1 MIFEFFPP
9 ALILLVAALLAVIAR
24 PNARTVILLLA
35 PLLTLWAI
43 WSLPD
48 GVVLSTRFLGYP
60 IEPIEVSPVRRMF
73 ATVFTIMAFA
83 GMLFSFRTAKTA
95 ELGAAMAYAA
105 GAVGVS
111 FAGDLITLFIW
122 WEMMAIFSTIVVW
135 CGGTEASRR
144 AGIRYAMMH
153 ILSGVLLKIG
163 IEGVYIHTGS
173 LEIQA
178 MLATD
183 LDRWLIL
190 AGILINAAAPPFSS
204 WLPDAYPEASPTGSV
219 FLSAFTTKTAV
230 LALILLFP
238 GEKVLIWV
246 GLYMVFYGIIYALLE
261 NDARRILAYSI
272 INQVGFMVTAVG
284 IGSQLALNGAALHAF
299 AHIIYKA
306 LLLMSAGV
314 VLHRTGL
321 RKCTD
326 LGGLFRTMP
335 ITCICAL
342 AVSTA

>member
-1 MIFEFFPP
+1 MIFESFPP
-9 ALILLVAALLAVIAR
+9 ALILLFAAFMAVISR
-24 PNARTVILLLA
+24 PNARAIIVLVA
-35 PLLTLWAI
+35 PLITLWAI

-48 GVVLSTRFLGYP
+48 GVLISTRFLDYQIQP
-60 IEPIEVSPVRRMF
+60 LEVSPVRRMF
-73 ATVFTIMAFA
+73 ATVFTIMAFTGA
-83 GMLFSFRTAKTA
+83 VYSFRTAKTA
-95 ELGAAMAYAA
+95 ELGAAFAYAS

-111 FAGDLITLFIW
+111 FAGDLLTLFIW

-144 AGIRYAMMH
+144 AGIRYALMH
-153 ILSGVLLKIG
+153 LLSGILLKIG
-163 IEGVYIHTGS
+163 IEGVYVHTGS
-173 LEIQA
+173 LEIEA

-204 WLPDAYPEASPTGSV
+204 WLPDAYPEASPTGAV

-238 GEKVLIWV
+238 GEQVLIWV

-284 IGSQLALNGAALHAF
+284 IGTELASMAPRCT
-299 AHIIYKA
+299 
-306 LLLMSAGV
+306 LLPTS
-314 VLHRTGL
+314 
-321 RKCTD
+321 
-326 LGGLFRTMP
+326 
-335 ITCICAL
+335 
-342 AVSTA
+342 STRHCC